1 MNVWADVEK
10 VSVGKSGRVLV
21 GSVAV
26 VSEGALE

>member
-10 VSVGKSGRVLV
+10 VSVGKSVRVLV

-26 VSEGALE
+26 VSERALE